1 MNALT
6 TLALIML
13 LAVRIHLEVMNVT
26 VRGDLLDS
34 TAKQVDTISIFL
46 ILLFSFFCS
55 VSIFRTFAFLL
66 RVLYLAR

>member
-13 LAVRIHLEVMNVT
+13 LAVRIHLEVINVT

-34 TAKQVDTISIFL
+34 TAKQVDTINIF
-46 ILLFSFFCS
+46 
-55 VSIFRTFAFLL
+55 
-66 RVLYLAR
+66 

>member
-13 LAVRIHLEVMNVT
+13 LAVRIHLEVINVT